1 MELQAHRT
9 LPAGLHAGAPLT
21 TVAPVSRGFELMAP
35 ELVAVER
42 TLAELLQSSV
52 PAVERISRY
61 LVEAGGKRLRPL
73 LTGLC
78 ARAAGHD
85 GPLARLM
92 CVGEL
97 MHLGSLLHDD
107 VVDDGMERRGRKTAH
122 RVYGNPGVILT
133 GDFCL
138 ARSMWL
144 AAQEGGFTAVS
155 ELGHTAT
162 LMAEGEVLQ
171 LLNAGNL
178 DLDLPTY
185 IEILDKKSAA
195 LIAWCAAAGAWNMQ
209 QDEIATAMKRF
220 GHEVGIAFQITDDVL
235 DYVGDQR
242 ATGKR
247 IGADLAEG
255 KMTLP
260 LIFAMERVPG
270 LRETLAQGPLPAA
283 IQPEVLAAVRS
294 SGAPDDALAEA
305 RSRVEAALASLD
317 AARLPDTPWRD
328 AVVGLAHH
336 LVERAA

>member
-1 MELQAHRT
+1 MDLQAHRT

-42 TLAELLQSSV
+42 TLGELLHSSV

-85 GPLARLM
+85 GPLPRLM

-195 LIAWCAAAGAWNMQ
+195 LIA
-209 QDEIATAMKRF
+209 
-220 GHEVGIAFQITDDVL
+220 FQITDDVL

-283 IQPEVLAAVRS
+283 VQPEVLAAVRS
-294 SGAPDDALAEA
+294 SGAPEDALAEA